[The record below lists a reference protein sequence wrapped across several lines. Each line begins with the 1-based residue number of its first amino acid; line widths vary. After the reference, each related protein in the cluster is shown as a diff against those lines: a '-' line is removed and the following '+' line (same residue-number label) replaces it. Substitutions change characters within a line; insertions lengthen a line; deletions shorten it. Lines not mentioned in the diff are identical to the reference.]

1 MEINK
6 IWKLHILNPLIR
18 REVCLLF
25 NVKTN
30 LGNQV
35 ERINLLKRLS
45 LKKGSPQLSCLLNIN
60 RISAIPWLR
69 LYILGIEYLGTT
81 SINYFC
87 KDTDTLALLL
97 SSNSQKKSPND
108 QWKDSKIIFWN
119 LNFSNFSKSNIK
131 SNFIS

>member
-1 MEINK
+1 MLSRQDKCGLPFLIIISWVNWSISLFCPSLVSYQK
-6 IWKLHILNPLIR
+6 GGKTPWNFILWITLR

-81 SINYFC
+81 SINCFC
-87 KDTDTLALLL
+87 KDTDSLVLLL
-97 SSNSQKKSPND
+97 SSHS
-108 QWKDSKIIFWN
+108 
-119 LNFSNFSKSNIK
+119 
-131 SNFIS
+131 